1 MDLKNTYTQKQQQK
15 KRKRLTYHKTL
26 REVMIKEVC
35 PTVPVH
41 KNLSMLMQI
50 CMESQECQN
59 FYIDGGF
66 FPWNEKCLLGYF
78 VKNVHI
84 SVTTTNRD

>member
-50 CMESQECQN
+50 VWKAKSAKTFTSMVDFSHEMKSASWD
-59 FYIDGGF
+59 I
-66 FPWNEKCLLGYF
+66 L
-78 VKNVHI
+78 
-84 SVTTTNRD
+84 